1 MDNETQQGDIMSN
14 KIEDRLAML
23 ERQAEMN
30 REGLNSVIDA
40 VNAFLGL
47 ISSAIGQFKV
57 SKIPRLNRV
66 ENVMGEEGDDK

>member
-1 MDNETQQGDIMSN
+1 MDNEHEQGDSMTN

-30 REGLNSVIDA
+30 REGLNAVIDA
-40 VNAFLGL
+40 VNDFLGL

>member
-1 MDNETQQGDIMSN
+1 MDNEAQQGVGVTN

-23 ERQAEMN
+23 ERQVEMN